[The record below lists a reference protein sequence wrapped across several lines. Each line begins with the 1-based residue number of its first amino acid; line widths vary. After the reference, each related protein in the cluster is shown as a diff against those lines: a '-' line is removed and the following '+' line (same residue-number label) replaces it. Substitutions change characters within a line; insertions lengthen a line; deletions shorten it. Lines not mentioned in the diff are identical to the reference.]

1 MSIYKTSDSQKIRV
15 YAIAT
20 EMSNA
25 GLSAS
30 FVAGAVELALIYE
43 GVYDLMELWSEEDD
57 ANEFEQIIA
66 DIQEEIEEYAEM
78 PKKPVK
84 KPYIS
89 FDDLEGIA
97 KDIEGFKKH
106 LRTLV
111 DQWGGI
117 NQLAKQTGIPQPS
130 LSRFF
135 KSSSMPRRTTLY
147 KIANALGLSERE
159 IITDWAA

>member
-57 ANEFEQIIA
+57 ANELEQIIA

-89 FDDLEGIA
+89 FQNPW
-97 KDIEGFKKH
+97 H
-106 LRTLV
+106 LKR
-111 DQWGGI
+111 GYI
-117 NQLAKQTGIPQPS
+117 
-130 LSRFF
+130 
-135 KSSSMPRRTTLY
+135 
-147 KIANALGLSERE
+147 
-159 IITDWAA
+159 